1 MRADQDFAGGLARGA
16 IVVAVLAVGA
26 LTAAAA
32 LPQTLYKSVAP
43 DGSTVY
49 SDLPPATGKVEKTL
63 RFVNPPSSDL
73 PSQTAMV
80 LERLRKAIGAPSVA
94 APVAGVVLFSAS
106 WCGYCKLA
114 KSYLS
119 DRRISYREV
128 DIDTRDGLSD
138 FARAG
143 GGKGIPLLV
152 AGRNRVQGFSPA
164 AYDDFFGKGK

>member
-1 MRADQDFAGGLARGA
+1 MPADRGPAANPARGA
-16 IVVAVLAVGA
+16 TVVAVLAAGA

-32 LPQTLYKSVAP
+32 SAQTLYKSVAP
-43 DGSTVY
+43 DGSTLY
-49 SDLPPATGKVEKTL
+49 SDVPPATGKVEKTL
-63 RFVNPPSSDL
+63 TFVNPPSSDL

-80 LERLRKAIGAPSVA
+80 LERLRKAIGTPSVA

-114 KSYLS
+114 RSYLS
-119 DRRISYREV
+119 DRRIAYREV
-128 DIDTRDGLSD
+128 DIDTKDGISD